1 MMAKVK
7 KQSKYLVEAKGPDTS
22 VSPDQLLKTRMQKYL
37 LVNVIARRAR
47 ELNRGAKALVEL
59 PPEASTTTEIAME
72 EVKQGKLLLERKES
86 SKILVS
92 LIQNE

>member
-7 KQSKYLVEAKGPDTS
+7 KQSKYLVQAKGPDTS
-22 VSPDQLLKTRMQKYL
+22 VSPDELLKSRMQKYL

-47 ELNRGAKALVEL
+47 DLNRGAKALVEL
-59 PPEASTTTEIAME
+59 TPEISTATEIAME
-72 EVKQGKLLLERKES
+72 EVVQGKLLLERKES
-86 SKILVS
+86 SKVLVN